1 MKKSIISFV
10 LTIVILLGLLGATT
24 PIKAE
29 AASASK
35 NVVIVIDPGHG
46 GTGERNLGAQ
56 YNGFSEKEMTM
67 QVATAMKEELEKY
80 DNVTVYLTRTT
91 DTFISLED
99 RAATAQSLKA
109 DFMYSIHFNA
119 SLEHNFYG
127 SEIWTSAFGSFYK
140 KGAEFGQIMSDEL
153 GNLGLYQK
161 GVKTKIGK
169 TGKDYYGI
177 IRQSVARD
185 IPCVIIEHAYLDH
198 GYDLPFLNTAGFLKT
213 LGVTDAT
220 AVAKYFKLSSKTT
233 GADYSNYSFK
243 TVSTPKTRL
252 SQDFTEPDYCRVSC
266 VSYDSNSRNALI
278 EMSTK
283 DSQSPVIYFS
293 YSYDGGKTFSILQMW
308 DRTKETQ
315 SFNVNIPKGVVSP
328 TIVCRAYNN
337 YELYK
342 ESEPVLVTGYTN

>member
-29 AASASK
+29 AASTSK

-99 RAATAQSLKA
+99 RAATAQRLKA

-153 GNLGLYQK
+153 GNLGLYQR

-220 AVAKYFKLSSKTT
+220 AVAICDALKYC
-233 GADYSNYSFK
+233 A
-243 TVSTPKTRL
+243 
-252 SQDFTEPDYCRVSC
+252 
-266 VSYDSNSRNALI
+266 
-278 EMSTK
+278 
-283 DSQSPVIYFS
+283 
-293 YSYDGGKTFSILQMW
+293 
-308 DRTKETQ
+308 
-315 SFNVNIPKGVVSP
+315 
-328 TIVCRAYNN
+328 
-337 YELYK
+337 
-342 ESEPVLVTGYTN
+342 

>member
-1 MKKSIISFV
+1 MKKSVFSFMLASII
-10 LTIVILLGLLGATT
+10 LMGAILCTST
-24 PIKAE
+24 FEVE
-29 AASASK
+29 AASAHEK
-35 NVVIVIDPGHG
+35 VVIVIDPGHG
-46 GTGERNLGAQ
+46 GTGEKNLGAQ
-56 YNGFSEKEMTM
+56 YNGFSEKELTM

-80 DNVTVYLTRTT
+80 DNVSVYLTRTT

-99 RAATAQSLKA
+99 RAATAKRLNA
-109 DFMYSIHFNA
+109 DFMFSIHFNA
-119 SLEHNFYG
+119 SLEHEFYG

-153 GNLGLYQK
+153 GNLGLYQR

-198 GYDLPFLNTAGFLKT
+198 SYDLPFLNTAGFLKT

-220 AVAKYFKLSSKTT
+220 AVAKYFKLTSKTT

-243 TVSTPKTRL
+243 TVSIPKTRL
-252 SQDFTEPDYCRVSC
+252 SQDFTEPDYCKVSC

-315 SFNVNIPKGVVSP
+315 SFNIKIPKGVVSP

>member
-1 MKKSIISFV
+1 MKKSVFSCLFAIIFV
-10 LTIVILLGLLGATT
+10 ALFLGAS
-24 PIKAE
+24 PIEAKA
-29 AASASK
+29 AAAPK
-35 NVVIVIDPGHG
+35 NLVIVIDPGHG

-80 DNVTVYLTRTT
+80 DNVSVYLTRTT

-99 RAATAQSLKA
+99 RASTAQNLNA
-109 DFMYSIHFNA
+109 DFMFSIHFNA
-119 SLEHNFYG
+119 SAEHDFYG

-153 GNLGLYQK
+153 GSLGLYQK

-169 TGKDYYGI
+169 TGQDYYGI
-177 IRQSVARD
+177 IRQSVARN
-185 IPCVIIEHAYLDH
+185 IPCVIIEHAYIDH
-198 GYDLPFLNTAGFLKT
+198 GYDLPFLRTDNFLKT

-220 AVAKYFKLSSKTT
+220 AVAKYFNLSSKNT
-233 GADYSNYSFK
+233 GKDYSNYSYS
-243 TVSTPKTRL
+243 TVSTPKKHL
-252 SQDFTEPDYCRVSC
+252 SQDFTEPDYCKASC
-266 VSYDSNSRNALI
+266 ISFDSNSRNALI

-315 SFNVNIPKGVVSP
+315 SFNVKIPKGIVSP